1 MKLCHVTKRSGLLS
15 LAQYRYSSD
24 TCHMT
29 QLRSFICLPQ
39 PPFWGIVF
47 SSNAWPF
54 AAIVVGSVST
64 ISLAF
69 CISCLESP
77 RSLLKYCLNIIN
89 YKMPTKLKKKI
100 KKNLRGQ
107 EKKNQCHYFTQVCR
121 TWIVWKE
128 KNLYFK
134 TPIFIFECLSEQGA
148 NKTQVCFIIKVPA
161 TLTSQ
166 AHHSEPQSQPTR
178 TRYGHLCPTSQHL
191 SKPQLTHL
199 FFNLISFCPLRLLP
213 CLAN

>member
-89 YKMPTKLKKKI
+89 YKMPTKLKKRLKKI
-100 KKNLRGQ
+100 SEDKKRKISAIISHKFAGLELSG
-107 EKKNQCHYFTQVCR
+107 KKKIY
-121 TWIVWKE
+121 ILK
-128 KNLYFK
+128 
-134 TPIFIFECLSEQGA
+134 
-148 NKTQVCFIIKVPA
+148 
-161 TLTSQ
+161 
-166 AHHSEPQSQPTR
+166 
-178 TRYGHLCPTSQHL
+178 HL
-191 SKPQLTHL
+191 SLFLNVYQSRGLIKPKYASL
-199 FFNLISFCPLRLLP
+199 
-213 CLAN
+213 